1 MAENGILYLKNESL
15 VEMYEAI
22 NTYGTSVIDTLYEA
36 YKNTFK
42 LSKTNYFRGD
52 AADSFKGYLTNG
64 SINIMTEMMD
74 IVSDITMVIQ
84 VITEAFY
91 QYENTIDGRVREYN
105 LDYIKEALDEKEQI
119 FDDSKQ
125 ELRDVIDLARQYISI
140 KPLEVYEVNDN
151 YSATRTSLKEIREGL
166 YAVDDESLELANELL
181 ERITKLKTFINSM
194 MQYCYNEDG
203 TINADKLNYIDSQGW
218 FYKAGNVEL
227 YLKLQEDPFAYEA
240 GETTLLEDQWAV
252 GLCSNVYAYAGYK
265 VLTAEGECG
274 VEDGTAFAKG
284 KAAVA
289 SANGYAQFTDYL
301 RAEAEIKVGYA
312 EGEAKAGFSDDYKGF
327 RVDAKVG
334 LLNAN
339 GTVVLGSDEINAFVK
354 GEVKVLCANGKVACE
369 FEDDGEF
376 AVGFDASATVASA
389 NANLGVSF
397 LDVTTKDSVTGEKV
411 PLFGFKVKAG
421 GTLGGSAAAWA
432 ESKTAIETEY
442 VNINSTTVKVKL
454 GLGLDLE
461 AQVTVPT
468 FYINSEW

>member
-1 MAENGILYLKNESL
+1 
-15 VEMYEAI
+15 
-22 NTYGTSVIDTLYEA
+22 
-36 YKNTFK
+36 
-42 LSKTNYFRGD
+42 
-52 AADSFKGYLTNG
+52 
-64 SINIMTEMMD
+64 
-74 IVSDITMVIQ
+74 
-84 VITEAFY
+84 
-91 QYENTIDGRVREYN
+91 
-105 LDYIKEALDEKEQI
+105 
-119 FDDSKQ
+119 
-125 ELRDVIDLARQYISI
+125 
-140 KPLEVYEVNDN
+140 
-151 YSATRTSLKEIREGL
+151 
-166 YAVDDESLELANELL
+166 LANELL

-227 YLKLQEDPFAYEA
+227 YLKLQEDPFVYEA

-339 GTVVLGSDEINAFVK
+339 GTVALGSDEINAFVK

-376 AVGFDASATVASA
+376 AVGVDASATAASA
-389 NANLGVSF
+389 SF
-397 LDVTTKDSVTGEKV
+397 SV
-411 PLFGFKVKAG
+411 G
-421 GTLGGSAAAWA
+421 GTLFSYKNKESAIGNNPLLGMNVSASASAGGSISAWA
-432 ESKTAIETEY
+432 ESKTAYETEF
-442 VNINSTTVKVKL
+442 VNINASTLKL
-454 GLGLDLE
+454 KGEFLLGVDVSL
-461 AQVTVPT
+461 TIPT
-468 FYINSEW
+468 LYIKTPW